1 VSIDH
6 KIKTNL
12 VKAYDRYAKERDK
25 LEIASWKIRERNHFL
40 QILKEERKMNLLEIG
55 AGTGKDSR
63 FFKDSG
69 FTVVSTDISFEMAK
83 LRNEKGLFASVMD
96 FYELGF
102 SEESFDSIWTMN
114 CMLHVPKRKLPGV
127 LKGIRAVLR
136 IKGLFYIGVYDGF
149 DHQGPWEDDSY
160 RPRRFFSLYADEAL
174 QDLLIDLFE
183 IVHFKTVPLDENRSH
198 FQSVILRKN

>member
-12 VKAYDRYAKERDK
+12 VKAYDRYAQERDK
-25 LEIASWKIRERNHFL
+25 LEIALWKIRERNHFL

-174 QDLLIDLFE
+174 RDLLIDLFE

>member
-6 KIKTNL
+6 KIKTDL
-12 VKAYDRYAKERDK
+12 VKAYDRYAQERDK
-25 LEIASWKIRERNHFL
+25 LEIAPWKIRERNHFL

-69 FTVVSTDISFEMAK
+69 FTLVSTDISFEMAK